1 MSLEAGKTIDQKPDT
16 GPERRIWPFIHLLF
30 TEAWSEMASVAV
42 SKPLLKKREQ
52 RGKAEITQKFNHS
65 DVLQSTWTTIP
76 EDYRRK
82 LSNRIQAV
90 WILYM
95 LTKAR

>member
-1 MSLEAGKTIDQKPDT
+1 MSLETGKTIHQKPDT

-42 SKPLLKKREQ
+42 SKLFLKKGEQ
-52 RGKAEITQKFNHS
+52 RGKAEITQELNES

-82 LSNRIQAV
+82 LSKRIQAL
-90 WILYM
+90 WILQM
-95 LTKAR
+95 LTKAC